1 MEFNT
6 KIREGIMDY
15 DRLKE
20 GVTNFAQISGQICEE
35 PKKSHQVEGEYFY
48 EFKVE
53 VERLSKVKDI
63 IPVTISE
70 RAIVG
75 QNLHVGDFVKA
86 TGEYRSY
93 NKLQDERSRLILHLF
108 AKDLSVLNAEQQQ
121 ENLYVNE
128 VKLVGYV
135 CKEPTYR
142 KTPFDR
148 EICDVLLAVNRPN
161 FHKSDYVPCI
171 MWGLNARFMAS
182 QSIGC
187 KVELVGR
194 IQSREY
200 TKTLPNDEV
209 EKKTAYEV
217 SCQRI
222 AIISNVANM
231 QPQNQERN
239 KDII

>member
-1 MEFNT
+1 ME
-6 KIREGIMDY
+6 Y

-20 GVTNFAQISGQICEE
+20 GTTNFTQISGRVCEE
-35 PKKSHQVEGEYFY
+35 PVKSHQVEGEYFY

-75 QNLHVGDFVKA
+75 ECPKLGDFVKV

-93 NKLQDERSRLILHLF
+93 NKLQNDRSRLILHLF
-108 AKDLSVLNAEQQQ
+108 GKDLKVLNDQEQKD
-121 ENLYVNE
+121 NLYINE
-128 VKLVGYV
+128 VQLVGYV
-135 CKEPTYR
+135 CKQPVYR

-161 FHKSDYVPCI
+161 FHKSDYIPCI
-171 MWGLNARFMAS
+171 MWGINARFMAS
-182 QSIGC
+182 QNIGC

-200 TKTLPNDEV
+200 TKTSPDGEI
-209 EKKTAYEV
+209 ETKTAYEV

-222 AIISNVANM
+222 AIISNVAGI
-231 QPQNQERN
+231 QPQQ
-239 KDII
+239 KDIIKDKNII

>member
-1 MEFNT
+1 ME
-6 KIREGIMDY
+6 Y

-20 GVTNFAQISGQICEE
+20 GTTNFTQISGRICVE
-35 PKKSHQVEGEYFY
+35 PTKSHQVEVEYFY

-75 QNLHVGDFVKA
+75 ETIKLGDFVKV

-93 NKLQDERSRLILHLF
+93 NKLQDDRSRLILHLF
-108 AKDLSVLNAEQQQ
+108 GKELQVLNANEQK
-121 ENLYVNE
+121 ENLYTNE
-128 VKLVGYV
+128 VQLIGYV
-135 CKEPTYR
+135 CKQPIYR

-161 FHKSDYVPCI
+161 FHKSDYIPCI
-171 MWGLNARFMAS
+171 MWGINARFMAS
-182 QSIGC
+182 QNVGC

-200 TKTLPNDEV
+200 TKMLPNNES
-209 EKKTAYEV
+209 ETKTAYEV

-222 AIISNVANM
+222 AIISNVAGIDS
-231 QPQNQERN
+231 QKKESLKDR
-239 KDII
+239 DII